1 MKKMCIIVFFLATIA
16 YGAKAQYSL
25 SGKVLDNKTEL
36 PVEYAV
42 VSIDEKEIHAVTDE
56 KGGFLLKNMPKG
68 ETKIVIVCLGY
79 VGISL
84 TLNVAGDVADTVF
97 RLHENNL
104 ALDEVVISAKSK
116 AGEGVASYVVDQK
129 ALEHLQA
136 LDVADVMS
144 LLPGGRTNLALHQA
158 SDSRQ
163 RIAVRSAA
171 TGEGGNPTFG
181 TAIEVDGVRLSGN
194 SLFGD
199 NTSNDVKGVDTRN
212 IASSNIE
219 SVEVVTGVPS
229 AEYGDLTGG
238 MVKINT
244 RKGIS
249 PLRLDLTSKPNV
261 KQIALSKG
269 FSPGR
274 RLGVLNVALERT
286 RSIAALESPHT
297 SYERNSLS
305 LTYENSNL
313 KGRHPV
319 RITIG
324 CTGNLGGYDSKA
336 DPDAF
341 RNTYTRESDNT
352 LRAHARVFWTP
363 DLPWLTSVEA
373 TTDISRS
380 SNLREEKTDKM
391 STSSVPAIHGREE
404 GYFVAANYDE
414 NPDAAIVLIPPG
426 YRYQTRIIDSRPTR
440 MSLRFKVRN
449 VRRFGPIS
457 STLAAGAEF
466 SKSFNGGRG
475 EYYDDPRNTPTW
487 HEYRFDSVPAL
498 LNSALWI
505 EEKVGGNF
513 GLSALQLTAGLR
525 ADLGRAAGS
534 DYGRVSGLSPRFNA
548 RYHLR
553 RRNSETWLESLVL
566 KAGWGKSVKLP
577 SLDVLAPRPAYTE
590 KQVFAPGAMSDGTVF
605 YAFYLMPFTMEY
617 NAALRWQHAR
627 QFDLGVEARIRG
639 VFMSLSFFAST
650 TRDSYTTATDYRPFS
665 YRFTEQTPLET
676 FPIPSA
682 NRRYSID
689 RTTGTV
695 TVHDRTGA
703 VPDTELPSRERRTFK
718 PVSSWTNSTPVARQ
732 GVEWIVDFGK
742 IRAIATSVRIDG
754 SFYRSRGT
762 NETMDR
768 YSPVSQNMANGEP
781 YKYVGIY
788 AGGNGSSNGTETRH
802 LNANLTLTTHIP
814 AVRLI
819 ISMRLEASLI
829 DRTQRLSEY
838 GGAPRG
844 FAIDSRGSLF
854 PAAEG
859 ASEIYGSNRY
869 TALYPVAYLS
879 LDDMNTPVPFAES
892 FARARENDPTL
903 FNELA
908 KLVTVSNTDY
918 YFNEARISGYYS
930 ANLSVTKEIGDYA
943 SVSFNATN
951 FTNNMQLIRS
961 SDTGI
966 KSTIYDSSRIPR
978 FYYGLSLKLKLN
990 KR

>member
-1 MKKMCIIVFFLATIA
+1 MKKMCITVLFLATMA
-16 YGAKAQYSL
+16 YGAEAQYSL
-25 SGKVLDNKTEL
+25 SGKVIDNKTEL

-56 KGGFLLKNMPKG
+56 KGFFLLKNMPKG
-68 ETKIVIVCLGY
+68 ETRIAVVCLGY
-79 VGISL
+79 AGMSVV
-84 TLNVAGDVADTVF
+84 LNVAGDAADTVF

-104 ALDEVVISAKSK
+104 ALDEVVISAKSNS
-116 AGEGVASYVVDQK
+116 GEGAASYVVDQK

-158 SDSRQ
+158 TDSKQ

-199 NTSNDVKGVDTRN
+199 LSSSDVKGVDTRN

-229 AEYGDLTGG
+229 AEYGDMTGG
-238 MVKINT
+238 IVKIST
-244 RKGIS
+244 RKGLS
-249 PLRLDLTSKPNV
+249 PLRLELTSKPNV
-261 KQIALSKG
+261 KLIALDKG

-274 RLGVLNVALERT
+274 KLGVINIALERS

-305 LTYENSNL
+305 IVYEHANPKAQYPL
-313 KGRHPV
+313 KISAGF
-319 RITIG
+319 
-324 CTGNLGGYDSKA
+324 TGNLGGYNSKA

-341 RNTYTRESDNT
+341 RNTFTRESDNT
-352 LRAHARVFWTP
+352 LRSNLRLSWMP
-363 DLPWLTSVEA
+363 DSPWLTSLEA
-373 TTDISRS
+373 AADISRS
-380 SNLREEKTDKM
+380 ANLREEKTDKM

-414 NPDAAIVLIPPG
+414 NPRAAIVLIPQG
-426 YRYQTRIIDSRPTR
+426 YHYQTRLVDSRPTR
-440 MSLRFKVRN
+440 MSLRFKARN
-449 VRRFGPIS
+449 ARRFGRVS
-457 STLAAGAEF
+457 SALAAGAEF
-466 SKSFNGGRG
+466 SKSLNAGRG
-475 EYYDDPRNTPTW
+475 EYYDDLRYAPTW
-487 HEYRFDSVPAL
+487 REYRFDSVPAM
-498 LNSALWI
+498 LNSAFWI
-505 EEKVGGNF
+505 EEKVGGSF
-513 GLSALQLTAGLR
+513 GLSALHLTAGLR
-525 ADLGRAAGS
+525 ADFGRAKGS
-534 DYGRVSGLSPRFNA
+534 NYGRVSGLSPRFNA

-553 RRNSETWLESLVL
+553 RRDSDAWLESLVV

-577 SLDVLAPRPAYTE
+577 SLDLLAPRPAYTE

-605 YAFYLMPFTMEY
+605 YAYHIMPFATEY
-617 NAALRWQHAR
+617 NAALRWQQAR
-627 QFDLGVEARIRG
+627 QFDLGVEARIGG

-650 TRDSYTTATDYRPFS
+650 TRDSYTATTDYRPFS
-665 YRFTEQTPLET
+665 YRFTNPPET
-676 FPIPSA
+676 FPVPSA

-689 RTTGTV
+689 QRTGIV
-695 TVHDRTGA
+695 TVHDRTGV

-718 PVSSWTNSTPVARQ
+718 SVSSWTNSTPVSRRGA
-732 GVEWIVDFGK
+732 EWIVDFGK

-754 SFYRSRGT
+754 SFYRYRGT
-762 NETMDR
+762 NEIMDR
-768 YSPVSQNMANGEP
+768 YSPTSQNMANGEP

-788 AGGNGSSNGTETRH
+788 AGGNSVSNGAETRR

-819 ISMRLEASLI
+819 ISVRVEASLT
-829 DRTQRLSEY
+829 DRSQRLSEY

-844 FAIDSRGSLF
+844 FALDSREALF
-854 PAAEG
+854 PAVEG
-859 ASEIYGSNRY
+859 ASEIYGRNRFA
-869 TALYPVAYLS
+869 ALYPVAYLS

-892 FARARENDPTL
+892 FARARDSDPAL

-908 KLVTVSNTDY
+908 KLVAVSNTDY

-943 SVSFNATN
+943 AISFNATN
-951 FTNNMQLIRS
+951 FTNNMQLVRS

-966 KSTIYDSSRIPR
+966 SSTVYDSSRIPR